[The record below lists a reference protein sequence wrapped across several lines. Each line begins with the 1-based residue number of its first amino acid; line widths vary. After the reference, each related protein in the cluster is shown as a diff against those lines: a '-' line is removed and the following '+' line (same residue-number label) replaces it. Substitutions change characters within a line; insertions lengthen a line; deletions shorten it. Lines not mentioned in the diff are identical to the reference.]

1 MYVPKHNRME
11 DRAALLAYMRAYS
24 FAALATAG
32 AGGLT
37 ATHLPFVIE
46 EEGGRITLLAH
57 MAKAN
62 PQWRDFAAGADA
74 LVIFMQ
80 PHAYV
85 SPRLYDSRQNVPT
98 WNYVAVHAYGR
109 PELIEERAAKLE
121 LQRTLIRQHDAGY
134 LAQLAELPESY
145 LDARLAAIVSFSI
158 AVTRIDARYK
168 LSQDKN
174 PAERE
179 RVARELEASG
189 EGVAAETARLMRK
202 YNAMPDMHEA
212 NKVPPAGEKT

>member
-1 MYVPKHNRME
+1 MYVPKYNQQD

-24 FAALATAG
+24 FAALATSGPA
-32 AGGLT
+32 GLT

-57 MAKAN
+57 MARAN
-62 PQWRDFAAGADA
+62 PQWRDFAAGAEA

-109 PELIEERAAKLE
+109 PVLIEEHAAKLA
-121 LQRTLIRQHDAGY
+121 LQQKLIRAHDAGY
-134 LAQLAELPESY
+134 LAQMAELPASY
-145 LDARLAAIVSFSI
+145 IEAKLAAIVSFSL
-158 AVTRIDARYK
+158 AVSRIDARYK

-179 RVARELEASG
+179 RIARDLEASG
-189 EGVAAETARLMRK
+189 EGVAAETARLMREH
-202 YNAMPDMHEA
+202 NP
-212 NKVPPAGEKT
+212 

>member
-1 MYVPKHNRME
+1 MYVPKLNQME
-11 DRAALLAYMRAYS
+11 DRAALLGFMRAYS
-24 FAALATAG
+24 FATLASSG
-32 AGGLT
+32 PGGLM

-46 EEGGRITLLAH
+46 EQGGRITLFAH
-57 MAKAN
+57 MARAN
-62 PQWRDFAAGADA
+62 PQWRDFAAAADV

-109 PELIEERAAKLE
+109 PALIEERAAKLE
-121 LQRTLIRQHDAGY
+121 LQQKLIRQYDAGY
-134 LAQLAELPESY
+134 LKQMDELPDSY
-145 LDARLAAIVSFSI
+145 IDAKLAAIVSFSL

-179 RVARELEASG
+179 RIARELAASG
-189 EGVAAETARLMRK
+189 DSVAAETAQLMREHTPK
-202 YNAMPDMHEA
+202 
-212 NKVPPAGEKT
+212 

>member
-1 MYVPKHNRME
+1 MYVPKHNQLE

-24 FAALATAG
+24 FAALATSG
-32 AGGLT
+32 PGGLM
-37 ATHLPFVIE
+37 ATHLPFIIE
-46 EEGGRITLLAH
+46 EEGGLTTLLAH

-62 PQWRDFAAGADA
+62 PQWRDFAAGAEA

-98 WNYVAVHAYGR
+98 WNYVAVHAYGL
-109 PELIEERAAKLE
+109 PVLIEERTAKME
-121 LQRTLIRQHDAGY
+121 LQRKLIRQHDAGY
-134 LAQLAELPESY
+134 LAQMAELPESY
-145 LDARLAAIVSFSI
+145 LDAKLAAIVSFSI
-158 AVTRIDARYK
+158 AVTRVDARFK

-179 RVARELEASG
+179 RIARDLEASG
-189 EGVAAETARLMRK
+189 DSVAAETARLMRE
-202 YNAMPDMHEA
+202 H
-212 NKVPPAGEKT
+212 

>member
-1 MYVPKHNRME
+1 MYVPKYNQME

-24 FAALATAG
+24 FAALASSG
-32 AGGLT
+32 PGGLT

-46 EEGGRITLLAH
+46 EDGGRITLLAH

-62 PQWRDFAAGADA
+62 PQWRDFAAGAEA

-85 SPRLYDSRQNVPT
+85 SPRHYDSPQNVPT

-109 PELIEERAAKLE
+109 PALIEDRAAKME
-121 LQRTLIRQHDAGY
+121 LQQKLIRQHDPAY
-134 LAQLAELPESY
+134 LAQMAGLSENY
-145 LDARLAAIVSFSI
+145 LDAKLAAIVSFSL

-168 LSQDKN
+168 LSQEKN
-174 PAERE
+174 AAERE
-179 RVARELEASG
+179 RIARDLEAGGDS
-189 EGVAAETARLMRK
+189 VRS
-202 YNAMPDMHEA
+202 
-212 NKVPPAGEKT
+212 

>member
-1 MYVPKHNRME
+1 MYVPKYNQQD

-24 FAALATAG
+24 FAALATSGPA
-32 AGGLT
+32 GLT

-57 MAKAN
+57 MARAN
-62 PQWRDFAAGADA
+62 PQWRDFAAGAEA

-109 PELIEERAAKLE
+109 PVLIEEHAAKLA
-121 LQRTLIRQHDAGY
+121 LQQKLIREHDAGY
-134 LAQLAELPESY
+134 LAQMAELPTSY
-145 LDARLAAIVSFSI
+145 IDAKLAAIVSFSLD
-158 AVTRIDARYK
+158 VSRIEARYK

-179 RVARELEASG
+179 RIARDLEASG
-189 EGVAAETARLMRK
+189 DSVKAETARLMRK
-202 YNAMPDMHEA
+202 QN
-212 NKVPPAGEKT
+212 

>member
-1 MYVPKHNRME
+1 MYVPKINQIE
-11 DRAALLAYMRAYS
+11 DQTELLAYMRAYS

-32 AGGLT
+32 PGGLM
-37 ATHLPFVIE
+37 ATHLPFVVE

-74 LVIFMQ
+74 MVIFMQ

-109 PELIEERAAKLE
+109 PVLIEERAAKIE
-121 LQRTLIRQHDAGY
+121 WQKKLIRQVDTAY
-134 LAQLAELPESY
+134 PEQL
-145 LDARLAAIVSFSI
+145 
-158 AVTRIDARYK
+158 
-168 LSQDKN
+168 
-174 PAERE
+174 
-179 RVARELEASG
+179 
-189 EGVAAETARLMRK
+189 
-202 YNAMPDMHEA
+202 
-212 NKVPPAGEKT
+212 

>member
-1 MYVPKHNRME
+1 MYIPKHNQME

-24 FAALATAG
+24 FAALASSG
-32 AGGLT
+32 PGGLT

-46 EEGGRITLLAH
+46 DEGGRITLLAH

-62 PQWRDFAAGADA
+62 PQWRDFAAGGEA

-109 PELIEERAAKLE
+109 PVLIEERAAKIE
-121 LQRTLIRQHDAGY
+121 LQKKLIRQHDAGY
-134 LAQLAELPESY
+134 LTQMAELPESY
-145 LDARLAAIVSFSI
+145 LDAKLAAIVSFSL
-158 AVTRIDARYK
+158 AVTRLDARYK

-179 RVARELEASG
+179 RIARELEAGGDS
-189 EGVAAETARLMRK
+189 VAAETARLMRK
-202 YNAMPDMHEA
+202 YNR
-212 NKVPPAGEKT
+212 

>member
-1 MYVPKHNRME
+1 MYVPKINQLD
-11 DRAALLAYMRAYS
+11 DRAAQLAYMRAYS
-24 FAALATAG
+24 FAAMATSG
-32 AGGLT
+32 AGGLM
-37 ATHLPFVIE
+37 ATHLPFVVE
-46 EEGGRITLLAH
+46 EAGGRITLLAH

-62 PQWRDFAAGADA
+62 PQWRDFAAGAEA

-109 PELIEERAAKLE
+109 PALIEERAAKIE
-121 LQRTLIRQHDAGY
+121 LQKKLIRQYDPGY
-134 LAQLAELPESY
+134 LEQMAELPDSY
-145 LDARLAAIVSFSI
+145 LDARLAAIVSFSLE
-158 AVTRIDARYK
+158 VTRLEARFK

-179 RVARELEASG
+179 RIARELEAG
-189 EGVAAETARLMRK
+189 GDGVAADTAQLMRK
-202 YNAMPDMHEA
+202 HNPI
-212 NKVPPAGEKT
+212 

>member
-1 MYVPKHNRME
+1 MYTPRNNQVE

-24 FAALATAG
+24 FATLTTAG
-32 AGGLT
+32 SAGLT
-37 ATHLPFVIE
+37 ATHLPFVVD

-62 PQWRDFAAGADA
+62 PQWRDFAAATDA
-74 LVIFMQ
+74 MVIFMQ

-109 PELIEERAAKLE
+109 PALIEERAAKMD
-121 LQRTLIRQHDAGY
+121 LQKKLIRQYDAGY
-134 LAQLAELPESY
+134 LEQMAELPESY
-145 LDARLAAIVSFSI
+145 LDAKLAAIVSFSLE
-158 AVTRIDARYK
+158 VTRIDARYK

-179 RVARELEASG
+179 RIARDLEASG
-189 EGVAAETARLMRK
+189 DSVAIETARLMRK
-202 YNAMPDMHEA
+202 HQ
-212 NKVPPAGEKT
+212 G

>member
-1 MYVPKHNRME
+1 MYTPKHNQLQ

-24 FAALATAG
+24 FAALATSG
-32 AGGLT
+32 SGGLT

-46 EEGGRITLLAH
+46 EEGGHITLLAH

-109 PELIEERAAKLE
+109 PLLIEERAAKLE
-121 LQRTLIRQHDAGY
+121 LQQKLIRLHDAAY
-134 LAQLAELPESY
+134 LAQLAELPQSY
-145 LDARLAAIVSFSI
+145 VDARLAAIVSFSI
-158 AVTRIDARYK
+158 AVTRVDARYK

-179 RVARELEASG
+179 RIARELEASG
-189 EGVAAETARLMRK
+189 DSVEAETARLMRK
-202 YNAMPDMHEA
+202 YN
-212 NKVPPAGEKT
+212 

>member
-1 MYVPKHNRME
+1 MYVPKHNQLE

-24 FAALATAG
+24 FAVLATSG
-32 AGGLT
+32 PGGLT

-57 MAKAN
+57 MARAN
-62 PQWRDFAAGADA
+62 PQWRDFAAGAEA

-109 PELIEERAAKLE
+109 PMLIEERAAKFG
-121 LQRTLIRQHDAGY
+121 LQRKLVRQHDAGY
-134 LAQLAELPESY
+134 LTQMAELPESY
-145 LDARLAAIVSFSI
+145 FDAKLAAIVSFFLV
-158 AVTRIDARYK
+158 ATRIDARFK

-179 RVARELEASG
+179 RIARELEASG
-189 EGVAAETARLMRK
+189 DSMAGETARLMRK
-202 YNAMPDMHEA
+202 HN
-212 NKVPPAGEKT
+212 N

>member
-1 MYVPKHNRME
+1 MYVPKHNQQE

-24 FAALATAG
+24 FAVLATSG
-32 AGGLT
+32 SGGLT

-62 PQWRDFAAGADA
+62 PQWRDFAAGAEA
-74 LVIFMQ
+74 LAIFMQ

-109 PELIEERAAKLE
+109 PVLIEERAAKLE
-121 LQRTLIRQHDAGY
+121 LQQKLIRRHDAGY
-134 LAQLAELPESY
+134 LAQMAELPESY
-145 LDARLAAIVSFSI
+145 IDARLAAIVSFSI

-179 RVARELEASG
+179 RIARELEAGG
-189 EGVAAETARLMRK
+189 EGVAADMARLMRK
-202 YNAMPDMHEA
+202 YNR
-212 NKVPPAGEKT
+212 

>member
-1 MYVPKHNRME
+1 MYTPKLNQLE
-11 DRAALLAYMRAYS
+11 DRAAHLAYMREHS
-24 FAALATAG
+24 FATLATTGPAG
-32 AGGLT
+32 LA

-46 EEGGRITLLAH
+46 DADGRITLLAH

-74 LVIFMQ
+74 MVIFMQ

-109 PELIEERAAKLE
+109 PVLIEEREAKIK
-121 LQRTLIRQHDAGY
+121 LQEKLIRQHDAGY
-134 LAQLAELPESY
+134 LEQMAELPESY
-145 LDARLAAIVSFSI
+145 LDAKLAAIVSFSLE
-158 AVTRIDARYK
+158 VTRIDARYK

-179 RVARELEASG
+179 RIARDLEAGGDS
-189 EGVAAETARLMRK
+189 VAAETARLMREHK
-202 YNAMPDMHEA
+202 S
-212 NKVPPAGEKT
+212 

>member
-1 MYVPKHNRME
+1 MYIPKHNQLE
-11 DRAALLAYMRAYS
+11 DRATLLAYMRAYS
-24 FAALATAG
+24 FAALASAG
-32 AGGLT
+32 PAGLM

-46 EEGGRITLLAH
+46 EQDGRITLLAH
-57 MAKAN
+57 MARAN
-62 PQWRDFAAGADA
+62 PQWRDFAAGAET

-121 LQRTLIRQHDAGY
+121 LQRKLIRQHDAAFLEQMAG
-134 LAQLAELPESY
+134 LPDSY
-145 LDARLAAIVSFSI
+145 LDAKLAAIVSFSI
-158 AVTRIDARYK
+158 AVTRIEARYK

-179 RVARELEASG
+179 RIARELEASG
-189 EGVAAETARLMRK
+189 DSVAAATARLMREYK
-202 YNAMPDMHEA
+202 R
-212 NKVPPAGEKT
+212 

>member
-1 MYVPKHNRME
+1 MYIPKHNQLE

-24 FAALATAG
+24 FAALASAG
-32 AGGLT
+32 PAGLM

-46 EEGGRITLLAH
+46 EQDGRITLLAH
-57 MAKAN
+57 MARAN
-62 PQWRDFAAGADA
+62 PQWRDFAAAA
-74 LVIFMQ
+74 ETLVIFMQ

-121 LQRTLIRQHDAGY
+121 LQRKLIRQHDAGY
-134 LAQLAELPESY
+134 LAQMAELPESY
-145 LDARLAAIVSFSI
+145 IDAKLAAIVSFSL
-158 AVTRIDARYK
+158 AVTRIEARYK

-179 RVARELEASG
+179 RIARELEAGGDS
-189 EGVAAETARLMRK
+189 VAAETARLMREH
-202 YNAMPDMHEA
+202 NR
-212 NKVPPAGEKT
+212 

>member
-1 MYVPKHNRME
+1 MYVPRHNQLE
-11 DRAALLAYMRAYS
+11 DRAEQLAYMRAYS
-24 FAALATAG
+24 FAALVSSGT
-32 AGGLT
+32 GGLT

-57 MAKAN
+57 MARAN
-62 PQWRDFAAGADA
+62 PQWRDFAAGAEA
-74 LVIFMQ
+74 LAIFMQ

-109 PELIEERAAKLE
+109 PVLIEERAAKME
-121 LQRTLIRQHDAGY
+121 LQMKLIRQHDAAY
-134 LAQLAELPESY
+134 LAQMAELPETY
-145 LDARLAAIVSFSI
+145 IDAKLAAIVSFSL
-158 AVTRIDARYK
+158 VVERIDARYK

-179 RVARELEASG
+179 RIARELEASG
-189 EGVAAETARLMRK
+189 DGVAAETARLMRK
-202 YNAMPDMHEA
+202 HNL
-212 NKVPPAGEKT
+212 K

>member
-1 MYVPKHNRME
+1 MYVPKINQIE
-11 DRAALLAYMRAYS
+11 DQAALLAYMRAYS

-32 AGGLT
+32 PGGLT

-46 EEGGRITLLAH
+46 EKGGRITLLAH

-62 PQWRDFAAGADA
+62 PQWHDFAAGADA

-109 PELIEERAAKLE
+109 PLLIEERAAKIE
-121 LQRTLIRQHDAGY
+121 LQKKLIRQFDAGY
-134 LAQLAELPESY
+134 LTQMAELPDSY
-145 LDARLAAIVSFSI
+145 LDARLAAIVSFSL
-158 AVTRIDARYK
+158 AVTRMDARYK

-179 RVARELEASG
+179 RIARELEAG
-189 EGVAAETARLMRK
+189 GDGVAAETAQLMRK
-202 YNAMPDMHEA
+202 HQPTA
-212 NKVPPAGEKT
+212 K

>member
-1 MYVPKHNRME
+1 MYVPKINQIE
-11 DRAALLAYMRAYS
+11 DQAALLAYMRAYS
-24 FAALATAG
+24 FAAMATAG
-32 AGGLT
+32 SAGLT
-37 ATHLPFVIE
+37 ATHLPFVVE

-62 PQWRDFAAGADA
+62 PQWRDFTAGAET

-109 PELIEERAAKLE
+109 PLLIEERAAKIE
-121 LQRTLIRQHDAGY
+121 LQKKLIRQHDAGY
-134 LAQLAELPESY
+134 LTQMAELPASY
-145 LDARLAAIVSFSI
+145 LDARLAAIVSFSL

-179 RVARELEASG
+179 RIARELEASG
-189 EGVAAETARLMRK
+189 DSVAAETARLMREHK
-202 YNAMPDMHEA
+202 R
-212 NKVPPAGEKT
+212 

>member
-1 MYVPKHNRME
+1 MYVPRHNQLE

-32 AGGLT
+32 PAGLM

-57 MAKAN
+57 MARAN
-62 PQWRDFAAGADA
+62 PQWRDFAAAADA

-85 SPRLYDSRQNVPT
+85 SPRLYDIRQNVPT

-109 PELIEERAAKLE
+109 PLLIEERAAKME
-121 LQRTLIRQHDAGY
+121 LQQKLIGQHDAGY
-134 LAQLAELPESY
+134 LAQMAELPESY
-145 LDARLAAIVSFSI
+145 IDARLAAIVSFSI

-179 RVARELEASG
+179 RIAQALEADG
-189 EGVAAETARLMRK
+189 EGLAADTARLMRK
-202 YNAMPDMHEA
+202 HS
-212 NKVPPAGEKT
+212 

>member
-1 MYVPKHNRME
+1 MYIPKHNQME
-11 DRAALLAYMRAYS
+11 DGTALLAYIRAYS
-24 FAALATAG
+24 FAALASSG
-32 AGGLT
+32 PGGLT

-62 PQWRDFAAGADA
+62 PQWRDLAAGGEA

-80 PHAYV
+80 PHGYV
-85 SPRLYDSRQNVPT
+85 SPRFYDSRRNVPT

-109 PELIEERAAKLE
+109 PVLIEERAAKLE
-121 LQRTLIRQHDAGY
+121 LQQKLIRQHDAGY
-134 LAQLAELPESY
+134 LAQMAELPESY
-145 LDARLAAIVSFSI
+145 IDAKLAAIVSFSL
-158 AVTRIDARYK
+158 AVTRLDARYK

-179 RVARELEASG
+179 RIARELEAGG
-189 EGVAAETARLMRK
+189 EGVAAETAQLMRK
-202 YNAMPDMHEA
+202 HN
-212 NKVPPAGEKT
+212 

>member
-1 MYVPKHNRME
+1 MYAPKHNRLE
-11 DRAALLAYMRAYS
+11 DRVALLAYMRAYS
-24 FAALATAG
+24 FAALTTAG
-32 AGGLT
+32 PAGLM

-46 EEGGRITLLAH
+46 DSDGRIRLLAH

-62 PQWRDFAAGADA
+62 PQWREFAAGTDA

-98 WNYVAVHAYGR
+98 WNYVAVHVYGR
-109 PELIEERAAKLE
+109 PVLIEEREAKIE
-121 LQRTLIRQHDAGY
+121 LQQKLIRQHDAGY
-134 LAQLAELPESY
+134 LEQMAELPESY
-145 LDARLAAIVSFSI
+145 LDAKLAAIVSFSLE
-158 AVTRIDARYK
+158 VTRIDARYK

-179 RVARELEASG
+179 RIARDLEAGG
-189 EGVAAETARLMRK
+189 EGVAADTARLMRE
-202 YNAMPDMHEA
+202 H
-212 NKVPPAGEKT
+212 GS

>member
-1 MYVPKHNRME
+1 MYTPRNNQVE

-24 FAALATAG
+24 FATLTTAG
-32 AGGLT
+32 SAGLT
-37 ATHLPFVIE
+37 ATHLPFVVDE
-46 EEGGRITLLAH
+46 EDGRVTLLAH

-62 PQWRDFAAGADA
+62 PQWRDFAAGSDA
-74 LVIFMQ
+74 MVIFMQ

-109 PELIEERAAKLE
+109 PALIEERAAKLD
-121 LQRTLIRQHDAGY
+121 LQKKLIRQYDAGY
-134 LAQLAELPESY
+134 LEQMAELPESY
-145 LDARLAAIVSFSI
+145 LDAKLAAIVSFSLE
-158 AVTRIDARYK
+158 VTRIDARYK

-179 RVARELEASG
+179 RIARDLEAGGDS
-189 EGVAAETARLMRK
+189 VAIETARLMRK
-202 YNAMPDMHEA
+202 HP
-212 NKVPPAGEKT
+212 G

>member
-1 MYVPKHNRME
+1 MYVPKINQIE
-11 DRAALLAYMRAYS
+11 DQAALLAYMRAYS
-24 FAALATAG
+24 FAAMATAG
-32 AGGLT
+32 SAGLT
-37 ATHLPFVIE
+37 ATHLPFVVE

-62 PQWRDFAAGADA
+62 PQWRDFTAGAET

-109 PELIEERAAKLE
+109 PLLIEERAAKIE
-121 LQRTLIRQHDAGY
+121 LQKKLIRQHDAGY
-134 LAQLAELPESY
+134 LTQMAELPASY
-145 LDARLAAIVSFSI
+145 LDARLAAIVSFSL

-179 RVARELEASG
+179 RIARELEAGG
-189 EGVAAETARLMRK
+189 EGVAAETARLMREHK
-202 YNAMPDMHEA
+202 R
-212 NKVPPAGEKT
+212 

>member
-1 MYVPKHNRME
+1 MYVPKYNQME

-24 FAALATAG
+24 FAALATSG
-32 AGGLT
+32 PGGLT

-62 PQWRDFAAGADA
+62 PQWRDFAAGTEA

-109 PELIEERAAKLE
+109 PVLIEERAAKIE
-121 LQRTLIRQHDAGY
+121 LQQKLIRQHDAGY
-134 LAQLAELPESY
+134 LTQMAELPDSY
-145 LDARLAAIVSFSI
+145 LDAKLAAIVSFSL
-158 AVTRIDARYK
+158 AATRIDARYK

-179 RVARELEASG
+179 RIARELEASG
-189 EGVAAETARLMRK
+189 DSVAAETARLMREH
-202 YNAMPDMHEA
+202 NR
-212 NKVPPAGEKT
+212 

>member
-1 MYVPKHNRME
+1 MKKSAERIQAQMYVPKHNQQE

-24 FAALATAG
+24 FAALATSG
-32 AGGLT
+32 PGGLT

-46 EEGGRITLLAH
+46 EEGGTITLLAH
-57 MAKAN
+57 MARAN
-62 PQWRDFAAGADA
+62 PQWRDFTAGAEA

-85 SPRLYDSRQNVPT
+85 SPRHYDSRQNVPT

-109 PELIEERAAKLE
+109 PLLIEERAAKIA
-121 LQRTLIRQHDAGY
+121 LQQKLIRQHDPGY
-134 LAQLAELPESY
+134 LEQMAELPESY
-145 LDARLAAIVSFSI
+145 LDAKLAAIVSFSL

-179 RVARELEASG
+179 RIARELEAGGDS
-189 EGVAAETARLMRK
+189 VAAETARLMRK
-202 YNAMPDMHEA
+202 HN
-212 NKVPPAGEKT
+212 

>member
-1 MYVPKHNRME
+1 MYIPKHNQLE

-24 FAALATAG
+24 FAALATSG
-32 AGGLT
+32 PGGLM
-37 ATHLPFVIE
+37 ATHLPFVIGE
-46 EEGGRITLLAH
+46 QDGRITLLAH
-57 MAKAN
+57 MARAN
-62 PQWRDFAAGADA
+62 PQWRDFAAGAET

-121 LQRTLIRQHDAGY
+121 LQRKLIRQHDAAFLEQMAG
-134 LAQLAELPESY
+134 LPDSY
-145 LDARLAAIVSFSI
+145 LDAKLAAIVSFSI
-158 AVTRIDARYK
+158 AVTRIEARYK

-179 RVARELEASG
+179 RIARELEASG
-189 EGVAAETARLMRK
+189 DSVAAATARLMREYK
-202 YNAMPDMHEA
+202 R
-212 NKVPPAGEKT
+212 

>member
-1 MYVPKHNRME
+1 MYVPKLNQME
-11 DRAALLAYMRAYS
+11 DRAALLGYMRTYS
-24 FAALATAG
+24 FAALASAG
-32 AGGLT
+32 PAGLM
-37 ATHLPFVIE
+37 ATHLPFVVDE
-46 EEGGRITLLAH
+46 HEGRITLLAH

-74 LVIFMQ
+74 MAIFMQ

-109 PELIEERAAKLE
+109 PVLIEERAAKVE
-121 LQRTLIRQHDAGY
+121 LQKKLIRQHDASY
-134 LAQLAELPESY
+134 LTQMAELPESY
-145 LDARLAAIVSFSI
+145 IDAKLAAIVSFSL
-158 AVTRIDARYK
+158 VVDRIDARYK

-179 RVARELEASG
+179 RIARELEAGGDS
-189 EGVAAETARLMRK
+189 VAGETARLMRK
-202 YNAMPDMHEA
+202 HS
-212 NKVPPAGEKT
+212 

>member
-1 MYVPKHNRME
+1 MYTPKHNRIE
-11 DRAALLAYMRAYS
+11 DRDALLAYMRAYS
-24 FAALATAG
+24 FAALASAG
-32 AGGLT
+32 PAGLM

-46 EEGGRITLLAH
+46 DSEGRIRLLAH

-62 PQWRDFAAGADA
+62 PQWREFAAGTDA
-74 LVIFMQ
+74 MVIFMQ

-109 PELIEERAAKLE
+109 PVLIEEREAKID
-121 LQRTLIRQHDAGY
+121 LQKKLIGLHDAGF
-134 LAQLAELPESY
+134 LEQMAELPQSY
-145 LDARLAAIVSFSI
+145 IDAKLAAIVSFSI
-158 AVTRIDARYK
+158 EVTRIDARYK

-179 RVARELEASG
+179 RIARDLEAGG
-189 EGVAAETARLMRK
+189 EGVAAEVARLMRE
-202 YNAMPDMHEA
+202 H
-212 NKVPPAGEKT
+212 GS